1 MIEDGGVSTKTV
13 RAAPASSD
21 VLLVEDDD
29 ATADLVK
36 RSLLRTGLTVV
47 RAATVRWAL
56 EALATQSFGA
66 ILLDYGLPGGDPWR
80 VVEAAEQKNPKIPV
94 IIVTGV
100 GSEGI
105 AAQAVHRR
113 IADYVI
119 KNGEYWNALPAVA
132 RRVMNTAELERE
144 RTRAEARFRG
154 LLESAPDAMVIAN
167 QEDEIVLVNA
177 ETERLFGYSRG
188 ELLGRSVRLLLT
200 EHVPPPP
207 SSGDS
212 TRPAPPGIEV
222 TALRRDGST
231 VPVEI
236 RLSPLPTEEGELVV
250 RAIRDVSER
259 QHQRDQ
265 RFLLRFGE
273 RLQSFAETSGL
284 IQFVVEQLAT
294 YLRAAHCT
302 FTEFDEEKNLMTV
315 LGDARADEKSMLG
328 KSLPLTALPAGLYAE
343 HRSGRVLSISDT
355 KTDPRTR
362 DAFEATFAP
371 FGIRSYVSAPLMR
384 DGLRVAGLAIVDPVP
399 RAWTLRETQILQAAS
414 ERAWLWVEHL
424 RLLGALRVSVS
435 ELQVISG
442 DLERRVEQRTRELQD
457 SLREKEA
464 LLKEVHHRV
473 KNNLQVISSLL
484 KLQALHLPDPAA
496 RAMFAESQAR
506 VQSIALVHEK
516 LYQAKNLSHIPF
528 NDYVH
533 SLVVSL
539 LHAQNADGRGISA
552 DLDIA
557 PVHLSVEHAIPCGLI
572 LSELVTNSLK
582 HAFPDGQQ
590 GSIQVML
597 RRIDDEVR
605 LVVAD
610 DGIGLPERIELRE
623 SASLGLDL
631 VFTFAEQLEAKI
643 DVRRSPGTEFRLSFR
658 ERGAS

>member
-1 MIEDGGVSTKTV
+1 MIDDGGVSTKTV
-13 RAAPASSD
+13 LAAPATTSL
-21 VLLVEDDD
+21 LLVEDDD

-36 RSLLRTGLTVV
+36 RSLLRAGFSVV
-47 RAATVRWAL
+47 RAATERWAL
-56 EALATQSFGA
+56 EKLATQSFGA

-80 VVEAAEQKNPKIPV
+80 VVEAAQQKKPEIPV

-105 AAQAVHRR
+105 AAQAVHRG

-119 KNGEYWNALPAVA
+119 KNGEFWKDLPALA
-132 RRVMNTAELERE
+132 RRVINAAQLEQE
-144 RTRAEARFRG
+144 RTRAEAQFRA
-154 LLESAPDAMVIAN
+154 LLESAPDAMVIAD
-167 QEDEIVLVNA
+167 QEDKIVLVNA

-200 EHVPPPP
+200 EHVPNPP

-212 TRPAPPGIEV
+212 MRPSGAGIEV
-222 TALRRDGST
+222 TALRKDGVT

-236 RLSPLPTEEGELVV
+236 RLSPLFTEEGELVV

-273 RLQSFAETSGL
+273 RLYAFTESGAL
-284 IQFVVEQLAT
+284 IQFVVQQLAT
-294 YLRAAHCT
+294 YMGAAHCT

-315 LGDARADEKSMLG
+315 LGDARTDEKSMSG
-328 KSLPLTALPAGLYAE
+328 KSIPLTGLPAGLYAD
-343 HRSGRVLSISDT
+343 HQSGRVLSMSDA
-355 KTDPRTR
+355 KTDPRTAA
-362 DAFEATFAP
+362 AFEATFSP
-371 FGIRSYVSAPLMR
+371 LGIRSYISAPLMR
-384 DGLRVAGLAIVDPVP
+384 DGAWVAALAIVDASP
-399 RAWTLRETQILQAAS
+399 RTWTLRETQILQAAS

-424 RLLGALRVSVS
+424 RMLRALRASVS

-442 DLERRVEQRTRELQD
+442 DLELRVEQRTRELQD

-484 KLQALHLPDPAA
+484 KLQALHLPDPKA

-516 LYQAKNLSHIPF
+516 LYQAKNLSNIPF

-552 DLDIA
+552 NLDIA
-557 PVHLSVEHAIPCGLI
+557 PIHLSVEHAIPCGLI
-572 LSELVTNSLK
+572 LNELVTNSLK
-582 HAFPDGQQ
+582 HAFPGGRP
-590 GSIQVML
+590 GSIHVTL
-597 RRIDDEVR
+597 RRIDGAVQ
-605 LVVAD
+605 LIVAD
-610 DGIGLPERIELRE
+610 DGVGLPDRIEPRE
-623 SASLGLDL
+623 LASLGLDL
-631 VFTFAEQLEAKI
+631 VFTFAEQIEAKI
-643 DVRRSPGTEFRLSFR
+643 DIRRSPGTEFRLSFR
-658 ERGAS
+658 EETVG